1 MRKLLSA
8 AVALS
13 LCASLAAPA
22 SSFDDLQDAID
33 GNTET
38 GTWIEDSDYEDHYGY
53 DWDEDD
59 ANTMITVED
68 DAAIDLNGSDIDGGC
83 EAGVSEGSKDSV
95 ITVDIPVFEGEIP
108 ARPGYTFAGGGLV
121 NGEDF
126 GSENGIVT
134 GVLTLVAAWIPIP
147 VEPEVPEE
155 PDNTGDT
162 DDAEDA
168 GTTIDEGAV
177 PLASGP
183 VTRAEFVDHLWRHEG
198 QPAPRGCQRIV

>member
-1 MRKLLSA
+1 MT
-8 AVALS
+8 S
-13 LCASLAAPA
+13 LCLRVRFLPALATP
-22 SSFDDLQDAID
+22 S
-33 GNTET
+33 
-38 GTWIEDSDYEDHYGY
+38 
-53 DWDEDD
+53 
-59 ANTMITVED
+59 
-68 DAAIDLNGSDIDGGC
+68 
-83 EAGVSEGSKDSV
+83 
-95 ITVDIPVFEGEIP
+95 
-108 ARPGYTFAGGGLV
+108 RGGLV